1 MSLLKIWFSSSS
13 GFGRHMTELALQSGD
28 IAIATLRSPAALAD
42 LASQY
47 GPDKLL
53 ILRLDVSKPD
63 EILVAF
69 AKAKEAFGRIDV
81 VFNNA
86 GSGLMSE
93 VEGTQDD
100 VARAMF
106 EVNFWGAAN
115 VSQEAVRF
123 FRDINVPA
131 GGRLLQVSSSGGVQG
146 LPAIGYYCASKF
158 AIEGLTEAL
167 AEEIRPEWNIKVTLI
182 ELGGFMTNAG
192 RSMVRSVPPPAYID
206 DERKIATAR
215 AYLTVN
221 PRMPSDAS
229 KGAAA
234 IYKMALTPDPPLRF
248 VLGKDSLEK
257 VKKKGENLIAA
268 AEASAPFSEGLEL
281 DLSVLSSRR

>member
-1 MSLLKIWFSSSS
+1 MSLPKIWFRSSS
-13 GFGRHMTELALQSGD
+13 GFGRHITELALQSGD

-63 EILVAF
+63 EIREAF

-93 VEGTQDD
+93 VEGTPDD

-123 FRDINVPA
+123 FREINVPA

-167 AEEIRPEWNIKVTLI
+167 ADEIRFEWNIKVTLI

-192 RSMVRSVPPPAYID
+192 RSMVRSVPPPAYI
-206 DERKIATAR
+206 ERKIATAR

-221 PRMPSDAS
+221 PRMPSDAI

-234 IYKMALTPDPPLRF
+234 IYKMALTPDPPLQF

-257 VKKKGENLIAA
+257 VKKKGESLIAA

-281 DLSVLSSRR
+281 DPSVLSSRL

>member
-1 MSLLKIWFSSSS
+1 MNRCMVFLYTGCSSKCEAFPQSSPELQQCRCLRSGSVCATLYDRKCDCLPCNYVVTGSSS
-13 GFGRHMTELALQSGD
+13 GFGRHITELALQSGD

-63 EILVAF
+63 EIREAF

-93 VEGTQDD
+93 VEGTPDD

-123 FRDINVPA
+123 FREINVPA

-158 AIEGLTEAL
+158 GAFSDVFARTRLD
-167 AEEIRPEWNIKVTLI
+167 
-182 ELGGFMTNAG
+182 
-192 RSMVRSVPPPAYID
+192 SSV
-206 DERKIATAR
+206 
-215 AYLTVN
+215 
-221 PRMPSDAS
+221 AS
-229 KGAAA
+229 
-234 IYKMALTPDPPLRF
+234 
-248 VLGKDSLEK
+248 
-257 VKKKGENLIAA
+257 N
-268 AEASAPFSEGLEL
+268 
-281 DLSVLSSRR
+281 